1 MEFRAQ
7 ILTRRGFA
15 ASALAAAA
23 ALPLGTRPA
32 LAELAEPAKAA
43 AWRLG
48 DRLSLAALLYAQ
60 GGQDDQVERFLSSI
74 KTLAEALEIAI
85 APFPPRAA
93 TAAETYANAIHY
105 LIKGDGAEIGRAL
118 SRKFGNDAGL
128 LYEVAIKSNLLL
140 LLYEPGDDQGIGGV
154 IKSRMSEIGLPET
167 LWMGVVNAIDK
178 KASQGELKDAI
189 FKMHDEVASYLGAKG
204 E

>member
-1 MEFRAQ
+1 MAARRSLKSRRPPLRPRRPGRSGRAVPVEQ
-7 ILTRRGFA
+7 
-15 ASALAAAA
+15 
-23 ALPLGTRPA
+23 
-32 LAELAEPAKAA
+32 KA
-43 AWRLG
+43 
-48 DRLSLAALLYAQ
+48 
-60 GGQDDQVERFLSSI
+60 
-74 KTLAEALEIAI
+74 LAEALEIAI

-118 SRKFGNDAGL
+118 SRKLGNDAGL